1 MITNFIDPLPSP
13 DSGNIFHK
21 GKQSGIIMPEK
32 DFSLSAHIFTRDLRL
47 DDNPAL
53 LSALAGSESV
63 ITCFA
68 VEKSLV
74 SGNPVICEGRLA
86 FISESLGDLSSR
98 IKKKGGKLSFFG
110 KGAANLAEKLC
121 KNGVEAVYMTRDYT
135 PYAVRR
141 EKLIE
146 KICRD
151 AGCSYFRIPGSL
163 LNEPEVVRKG
173 DGGSYKVFTP
183 FYRNASLIPVPE
195 PETCTFSNFSAGK
208 FPGEIAAAHLF
219 GKTATETIKA
229 GRVKGGR
236 SEGLK
241 LAGEMG
247 RLEDYENERE
257 FPAKNGTSMLSAHL
271 RFGTVSVRE
280 VYHKIRETLGPEHG
294 LIRQLYWRDF
304 FTHIAYL
311 HPYVFRG
318 PFQRRYGKLP
328 WSGNKEFFERWCE
341 GMTGFPF
348 IDAGMREMNETGYMH
363 NRVRMAAASFLVKDL
378 HIDWMRGERY
388 FASKLTD
395 YDPSVNNGNWQWAA
409 STGCDAQ
416 PYFRIFNPWLQQKKF
431 DPDCVYIKRWIS
443 ELSEM
448 EPGEIHS
455 LYKGKSNPPKGYP
468 EPLVDHKTEAQ
479 AAKKIYSET
488 VA

>member
-1 MITNFIDPLPSP
+1 
-13 DSGNIFHK
+13 
-21 GKQSGIIMPEK
+21 MPEK
-32 DFSLSAHIFTRDLRL
+32 KFSLSAHIFTRDLRL

-53 LSALAGSESV
+53 LSALESSESV

-68 VEKSLV
+68 VEESLV
-74 SGNPVICEGRLA
+74 FGNPVMCESRLA
-86 FISESLGDLSSR
+86 FLSESLGDLSER
-98 IKKKGGKLSFFG
+98 IGKKGGKLNFYTG
-110 KGAANLAEKLC
+110 GTAKLAEKLC
-121 KNGVEAVYMTRDYT
+121 KNGTEAVYMTRDYT

-146 KICRD
+146 KICGD
-151 AGCSYFRIPGSL
+151 AGCSFFRVPGSL
-163 LNEPEVVRKG
+163 LNEPEEVRKG

-183 FYRNASLIPVPE
+183 FYRNVSLIPVPK
-195 PETCTFSNFSAGK
+195 PETCSFSNFSAGEVPWK
-208 FPGEIAAAHLF
+208 ESAADIF
-219 GKTATETIKA
+219 GKTAIETGKA
-229 GRVKGGR
+229 GIVRGGR
-236 SEGLK
+236 SEGLR
-241 LAGEMG
+241 LAGEIG
-247 RLEDYENERE
+247 RLKDYENERDV
-257 FPAKNGTSMLSAHL
+257 PAKNSTSMLSAYL
-271 RFGTVSVRE
+271 RFGTISVRE

-311 HPYVFRG
+311 YPYVFRG
-318 PFQRRYGKLP
+318 PFQRRYEKLP
-328 WSGNKEFFERWCE
+328 WSGNKEFFKRWCE

-363 NRVRMAAASFLVKDL
+363 NRIRMAAASFLVKDL

-416 PYFRIFNPWLQQKKF
+416 PYFRIFNPWLQQKKY
-431 DPDCVYIKRWIS
+431 DPACVYIKRWIP
-443 ELSEM
+443 ELSDV
-448 EPGEIHS
+448 EPEEIHK
-455 LYKGKSNPPKGYP
+455 LYKRRSKPPEGYP

-479 AAKKIYSET
+479 ATKKIYSET